1 MGEKPVAKRGAH
13 RAAFDA
19 AAALDALKWAQGGQ
33 QIELPG
39 IGARR
44 FVGIQ
49 PLPDDNA
56 PRASGRPPGAVN
68 MVPQAFREYLVAKYG
83 SAVEGLAH
91 FAGRPVVSI
100 VAEMVEA
107 HRTVCAALGVRQD
120 LTKAE
125 ILELVRMVPG
135 LQLQARR
142 YAAPYQHT
150 AAPQPVAAP
159 PPVHRIGVA
168 MFTNG
173 TPTSAQAKAAGGL
186 LAAML
191 ESPENQPFGD
201 GPTLE
206 LDAIKLDGSEGDD
219 G

>member
-1 MGEKPVAKRGAH
+1 M
-13 RAAFDA
+13 
-19 AAALDALKWAQGGQ
+19 
-33 QIELPG
+33 
-39 IGARR
+39 GARR

-56 PRASGRPPGAVN
+56 PRAGGRPAGAGN
-68 MVPQAFREYLVAKYG
+68 RVPQVFREYLFAKYG
-83 SAVEGLAH
+83 SAVEGLAQ
-91 FAGRPVVSI
+91 FAARPVVSI
-100 VAEMVEA
+100 VAELVEA
-107 HRTVCAALGVRQD
+107 HRTVCQALGLSQD
-120 LTKAE
+120 LTRAE

-150 AAPQPVAAP
+150 AAPQPVAAA

-173 TPTSAQAKAAGGL
+173 PPSEAAAKAAGL
-186 LAAML
+186 TLAAML

-201 GPTLE
+201 APTLE
-206 LDAIKLDGSEGDD
+206 LDAIKLDGSEGSD